1 SCSVFCDMVYTAEQA
16 RRKTVIAC
24 QTALAK
30 RGVAVL
36 IVPAD
41 VSASTVHE
49 DVPYSVHVST
59 PVVRPSDA
67 DLTEIA
73 DILNKGE
80 RMPCMAGRAAR
91 QRTRRSWL
99 SRKS

>member
-1 SCSVFCDMVYTAEQA
+1 MQEVDFKQVYRDCSVFCDMIHTPEQA

-41 VSASTVHE
+41 ISASVV
-49 DVPYSVHVST
+49 DDRIPYAVHVAK
-59 PVVRPSDA
+59 PVTRPTDA
-67 DLTEIA
+67 DLTDIA
-73 DILNKGE
+73 DILN
-80 RMPCMAGRAAR
+80 ALANHTLY
-91 QRTRRSWL
+91 TRS
-99 SRKS
+99 